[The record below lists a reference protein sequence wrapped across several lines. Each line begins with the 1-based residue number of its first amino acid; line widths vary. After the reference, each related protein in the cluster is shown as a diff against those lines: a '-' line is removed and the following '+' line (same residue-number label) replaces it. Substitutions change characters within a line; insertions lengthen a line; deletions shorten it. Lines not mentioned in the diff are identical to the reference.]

1 VTSLEINRKEYTMN
15 QAGSQPTSKYISMK
29 PFFMIWSGQVFSLL
43 GSELVQ
49 FTLVWWLTK
58 TTGSATVLALAAMMA
73 ILPRVLISPIAGAL
87 VDRWNRRLVMILA
100 DGLIA
105 LAVIVLV
112 VLFAFDEVQVWQIYA
127 LMFIRATGAAFHW
140 PAMQASTTL
149 MVPEKH
155 LARIAGLNQAL
166 WGIASIAA
174 PLFAALLLEV
184 LPLQAILAIDV
195 LTAALAISP
204 LFFISVPQPERSV
217 SIQQSPQSSIMTDLK
232 EAIRYLRAWPGL
244 LMVLVI
250 AMVVNLLVYPVMS
263 LQPLLVTE
271 HFAGGALQLAWLQST
286 IGIGMVAGGITLSV
300 WGGFK
305 RRVVT
310 GLLALALHGVGIA
323 VVGVVPGYAFPLAL
337 GAMLFSW
344 FMNPI
349 ANGSLFAALQAIVPA
364 DMQGR
369 VFTLMSSGSGLMAP
383 LGLAIAGPLASA
395 LGVQFWFLAA
405 GIVITALGFG
415 GLLIPTILRI
425 EDDTPVSELSRGVVT
440 RAGVEEQ
447 QVATV
452 TSTQ

>member
-1 VTSLEINRKEYTMN
+1 MTKTQSN
-15 QAGSQPTSKYISMK
+15 QASTTRSMK
-29 PFFMIWSGQVFSLL
+29 PFFTIWIGQIFSLL

-49 FTLVWWLTK
+49 FALVWWLTK

-73 ILPRVLISPIAGAL
+73 VLPRVLISPIAGAL
-87 VDRWNRRLVMILA
+87 VDRWNRRVVMILA

-105 LAVIVLV
+105 LAVIVLA
-112 VLFAFDEVQVWQIYA
+112 VLFALDEVQVWQVYA

-166 WGIASIAA
+166 LGMASIAA
-174 PLFAALLLEV
+174 PLLAALLLEV
-184 LPLQAILAIDV
+184 LSLQAILMIDV
-195 LTAALAISP
+195 LTAVLAITP
-204 LFFISVPQPERSV
+204 LLFIFVPQPERAETTEQTPKP
-217 SIQQSPQSSIMTDLK
+217 SITTDLI
-232 EAIRYLRAWPGL
+232 EALRYLKAWPGL

-250 AMVVNLLVYPVMS
+250 ATVVNLLAFPAMS

-271 HFAGGALQLAWLQST
+271 HFAGGALQLAWLQAT
-286 IGIGMVAGGITLSV
+286 VGIGMVAGGITLSV

-310 GLLALALHGVGIA
+310 GLLALGLSGIGFA
-323 VVGVVPGYAFPLAL
+323 VVGVVPANALPLAI
-337 GAMLFSW
+337 GAMLLAW
-344 FMNPI
+344 FMNAI

-369 VFTLMSSGSGLMAP
+369 VFTLLQSGAGAMVP

-405 GIVITALGFG
+405 GLTIAVMGFG
-415 GLLIPTILRI
+415 GLLIPTILHI
-425 EDDTPVSELSRGVVT
+425 EDDTPETNKTSVIEKTSSSSEKSAAPVT
-440 RAGVEEQ
+440 ASLNKE
-447 QVATV
+447 AA
-452 TSTQ
+452 

>member
-1 VTSLEINRKEYTMN
+1 MTKTQPN
-15 QAGSQPTSKYISMK
+15 QPSTTRSMK
-29 PFFMIWSGQVFSLL
+29 PFFAIWIGQIFSLL

-49 FTLVWWLTK
+49 FALVWWLTK

-73 ILPRVLISPIAGAL
+73 VLPRVLISPIAGAL
-87 VDRWNRRLVMILA
+87 VDRWNRRVVMILA

-105 LAVIVLV
+105 LAVIVLA
-112 VLFAFDEVQVWQIYA
+112 VLFALDEVQIWQVYA

-155 LARIAGLNQAL
+155 LSRIAGLNQAL
-166 WGIASIAA
+166 LGMASIAA
-174 PLFAALLLEV
+174 PLLAALLLEV
-184 LPLQAILAIDV
+184 LPLQAILMIDV
-195 LTAALAISP
+195 LTAVLAITL
-204 LFFISVPQPERSV
+204 LFFIFVPQPERAETTEQTSKP
-217 SIQQSPQSSIMTDLK
+217 SIATDLS
-232 EAIRYLRAWPGL
+232 EALRYLKAWPAL

-250 AMVVNLLVYPVMS
+250 AMVVNLLAFPAMS

-286 IGIGMVAGGITLSV
+286 VGIGMVAGGITLSV

-310 GLLALALHGVGIA
+310 GLVALGLSGIGFA
-323 VVGVVPGYAFPLAL
+323 VVGVVSANALPLAL
-337 GAMLFSW
+337 GAMLLAW
-344 FMNPI
+344 FMNAI

-369 VFTLMSSGSGLMAP
+369 VFTLLQSGAGVMVP

-395 LGVQFWFLAA
+395 FGVQFWFLAA
-405 GIVITALGFG
+405 GLIITVLGFG
-415 GLLIPTILRI
+415 GLLIPTILHI
-425 EDDTPVSELSRGVVT
+425 EDDTPEITATSSIETTVRVDEKLSAPMT
-440 RAGVEEQ
+440 TPQ
-447 QVATV
+447 
-452 TSTQ
+452 